1 MDLNRKRIDNKKP
14 SVHVATACNN
24 IEGLKLVLADPRIK
38 NALSPFDDQLCTP
51 LMTAVAYGQGKE
63 AVRLLLR
70 HPEVDVNQINKGDHI
85 TALQYAA
92 YLEQCPSFS
101 LSRTWTS
108 TVNFQET
115 TTGQTAL
122 HGAVLQH
129 NNEIV
134 KLLLEHPGLDVNRA
148 DSKGKSAFV
157 LALLHENTQAT
168 SDQRNRSVVFKWNH
182 HRHPGHPVTLFNLYN
197 TWQKLL

>member
-1 MDLNRKRIDNKKP
+1 MDLNRKRTDNKKN
-14 SVHVATACNN
+14 SVNVAIACNN

-70 HPEVDVNQINKGDHI
+70 HPEVDVNQINKGGHI

-92 YLEQCPSFS
+92 YLGHTGAVSQL
-101 LSRTWTS
+101 LSHQD
-108 TVNFQET
+108 VDINFQET

-148 DSKGKSAFV
+148 DFKGKSAFG
-157 LALLHENTQAT
+157 ACTT
-168 SDQRNRSVVFKWNH
+168 S
-182 HRHPGHPVTLFNLYN
+182 
-197 TWQKLL
+197 